1 MNMSQTPPLE
11 NRIKAHRV
19 SRGWSQAELA
29 KRAGI
34 SRAAVSAIEINRL
47 VPSVAAALSL
57 AAVFGCTVEELF
69 GSGAPLSGPDARWAW
84 PPSVLPSRYWLARVG
99 ERLLLF
105 PAETTVAGGLPHD
118 GVLHEGSATPGDSD
132 TAART
137 LVVAC
142 CDPAAG
148 LLATEYARATGYR
161 LLVLSRSSKMALAL
175 LKEGLVHVAGLHL
188 ATHAKPNGNMHAVK
202 VEAGAGFTLAEV
214 AKWEEGVVVASQ
226 AHIRNVRDALRL
238 RWVGREAGSGAA
250 QCQEELLG
258 KRSRPRRM
266 AFDHRGVAEAV
277 RCGWA
282 DAGVC
287 LRLTGEEAGLR
298 FFSVRQETYELCFA
312 TTDEMDPRLQALLR
326 ILRSRNYRKLLDE
339 LPGYDSSNT
348 GQLHRVH

>member
-1 MNMSQTPPLE
+1 MNMSHTRPLA
-11 NRIKAHRV
+11 NRVKAHRV

-57 AAVFGCTVEELF
+57 ATAFDCTVEELF
-69 GSGAPLSGPDARWAW
+69 GGGPPLSGHDARWAW
-84 PPSVLPSRYWLARVG
+84 PPSALPSRYWQARVG

-118 GVLHEGSATPGDSD
+118 GVLQEGSFPPDDSD
-132 TAART
+132 AASRT
-137 LVVAC
+137 LVLAC

-148 LLATEYARATGYR
+148 LLATEYARSTGYR
-161 LLVLSRSSKMALAL
+161 LLVLLRSSKKALAL
-175 LKEGLVHVAGLHL
+175 LKEGLVHLAGLHL
-188 ATHAKPNGNMHAVK
+188 ATNAKPNGNMHAVK
-202 VEAGAGFTLAEV
+202 VEVGAGFTLAEV
-214 AKWEEGVVVASQ
+214 AKWEEGVVVAPQ
-226 AHIRNVRDALRL
+226 AHIRSVRDALRL
-238 RWVGREAGSGAA
+238 RWVGREAGSGAEE
-250 QCQEELLG
+250 CQSELLG
-258 KRSRPRRM
+258 KRSRPRRT

-298 FFSVRQETYELCFA
+298 
-312 TTDEMDPRLQALLR
+312 
-326 ILRSRNYRKLLDE
+326 
-339 LPGYDSSNT
+339 
-348 GQLHRVH
+348 